1 MHFSSCVRIKYLG
14 LGLIK
19 TFEVLTNS
27 SGWTG
32 RVPSVL
38 TRYRSVQN
46 LVQEQTACTYGE
58 AF

>member
-14 LGLIK
+14 LGLTK
-19 TFEVLTNS
+19 TYEVLTNS
-27 SGWTG
+27 SGQMG
-32 RVPSVL
+32 RVHSVL